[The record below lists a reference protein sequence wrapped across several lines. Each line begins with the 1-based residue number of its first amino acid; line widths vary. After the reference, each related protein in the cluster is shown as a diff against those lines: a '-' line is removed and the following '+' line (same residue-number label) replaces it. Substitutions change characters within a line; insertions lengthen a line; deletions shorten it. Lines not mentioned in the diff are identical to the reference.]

1 MPGIPVIQYGSEIA
15 VNGRTA
21 PDTHPILDLGVDEE
35 LIDHIANLTSLRNQS
50 AALRTGSM
58 EVLHEEDGWFVYKR
72 SNEEEAWIIAINNS
86 SSTQSL
92 TLPASV
98 VGDDKELRGLFE
110 NNIARQDEEGNYRI
124 TLDRELGEAFNIIEQ
139 KGFNKAYIAALV
151 VLYIS
156 FLTFLFLAWRR
167 GRKKKKAATAK
178 K

>member
-1 MPGIPVIQYGSEIA
+1 
-15 VNGRTA
+15 
-21 PDTHPILDLGVDEE
+21 
-35 LIDHIANLTSLRNQS
+35 
-50 AALRTGSM
+50 M

-156 FLTFLFLAWRR
+156 F
-167 GRKKKKAATAK
+167 
-178 K
+178 

>member
-1 MPGIPVIQYGSEIA
+1 
-15 VNGRTA
+15 
-21 PDTHPILDLGVDEE
+21 
-35 LIDHIANLTSLRNQS
+35 IDHIANLTSLRNQS

-110 NNIARQDEEGNYRI
+110 NNIARQDEEG
-124 TLDRELGEAFNIIEQ
+124 
-139 KGFNKAYIAALV
+139 
-151 VLYIS
+151 
-156 FLTFLFLAWRR
+156 
-167 GRKKKKAATAK
+167 
-178 K
+178 